1 MCYIYIRLYLT
12 IKKFLGEWHL
22 WTRTFNWL
30 IHINWLYCVSLL
42 VSRLA
47 MQFFRKTVSV
57 IFLSYFFFLITTCYF
72 MLTWKYL
79 CTHTQRHRAQTLR
92 HFVQLRT
99 QKESAIRRTGGEKR
113 RVKGLV
119 NREWG
124 GGSRQNQKT
133 GDVVYETGPN
143 LYWVNVKVRGV
154 LHNSQESCTA
164 AASVLR
170 SFLISQTTDRERET
184 CRSLRRWA
192 RRSVLTP
199 PPSRVHRE

>member
-1 MCYIYIRLYLT
+1 
-12 IKKFLGEWHL
+12 
-22 WTRTFNWL
+22 
-30 IHINWLYCVSLL
+30 
-42 VSRLA
+42 

-57 IFLSYFFFLITTCYF
+57 IFLNYFFLIPTCYV
-72 MLTWKYL
+72 MLTWTDL
-79 CTHTQRHRAQTLR
+79 CTHTERRSAQTLR

-99 QKESAIRRTGGEKR
+99 QKESATRRTGGER
-113 RVKGLV
+113 NAESKGWWTE
-119 NREWG
+119 RE

-154 LHNSQESCTA
+154 LHNSQESGTA
-164 AASVLR
+164 AAASILR

-184 CRSLRRWA
+184 RRSLRRWA
-192 RRSVLTP
+192 RRSGLTP